1 MKVKKLTCL
10 LLYGIIFYRVIA
22 QHIGIYKRES
32 LHENRKGETMRRQL
46 EIFYNLVLEFKK
58 DTSIDAVLLNG
69 SVAFGTATDLSDL
82 DIIVLG
88 KRNDFVSQ
96 LIDGVLVEIHYTT
109 FDKAIGKL
117 KSNPMEIYKYLD
129 AKIEYDNGK
138 AQEIIIYAETVL
150 EHYCASKKE
159 RSEICYWLKSTR
171 MKLESAFSKQDV
183 LLISYLVTTNTWK
196 VLEGVW
202 AVNKMPVSPSSS
214 LYRRYSKLKL
224 IPCQEWFEKLLIGSA
239 ENRGSTMIDII
250 DWILQKLNESLLSC

>member
-1 MKVKKLTCL
+1 M
-10 LLYGIIFYRVIA
+10 
-22 QHIGIYKRES
+22 
-32 LHENRKGETMRRQL
+32 RKQL
-46 EIFYNLVLEFKK
+46 EIFHNLVLEFKK
-58 DTSIDAVLLNG
+58 EDSIDAVLLNG
-69 SVAFGTATDLSDL
+69 SVAYGTATDLSDL

-96 LIDGVLVEIHYTT
+96 LIDDVLTEIHYTT

-138 AQEIIIYAETVL
+138 AREIIIYAETVL
-150 EHYCASKKE
+150 EHYCVSKRE
-159 RSEICYWLKSTR
+159 QSEICYWLKSTR
-171 MKLESAFSKQDV
+171 LKLESAFSKQDV

-202 AVNKMPVSPSSS
+202 AVNKMPIPPSSS
-214 LYRRYSKLKL
+214 LYRRYSKLKV

-239 ENRGSTMIDII
+239 ENRGSTMIEII
-250 DWILQKLNESLLSC
+250 DWILKKFNESLLSC